1 MSKTIIQFIL
11 LFLAL
16 VIAQGVIFNNL
27 VLFSVAV
34 PLVFIYLII
43 SMPVTWNTNVSITI
57 GFLAGMAVDIFS
69 DTLGMNALCT
79 TLLAFMQKGIFHL
92 YVQRDE
98 DLSGQRPSLRTMD
111 TTAYL
116 KYMFSM
122 VLIYCIMIF
131 TVDAFALFSILRYLL
146 CISFSTIYTFLII
159 YAIATVTSHRHE
171 KRL

>member
-1 MSKTIIQFIL
+1 MSKTILQFFL
-11 LFLAL
+11 LFIVL
-16 VIAQGVIFNNL
+16 VIAQVVIFNNL

-43 SMPVTWNTNVSITI
+43 SLPLTWSTNIAITI
-57 GFLAGMAVDIFS
+57 GFLTGLAVDIFS
-69 DTLGMNALCT
+69 DTQGMNALCC
-79 TLLAFMQKGIFHL
+79 TLLAFMQKGVFHL
-92 YVQRDE
+92 YVQRDD
-98 DLSGQRPSLRTMD
+98 DLAGLRPSLRSMD

-131 TVDAFALFSILRYLL
+131 TVDAFALFSVLRFLL
-146 CISFSTIYTFLII
+146 CILSSTVYTFLII
-159 YAIATVTSHRHE
+159 YAIATVSSNRHE